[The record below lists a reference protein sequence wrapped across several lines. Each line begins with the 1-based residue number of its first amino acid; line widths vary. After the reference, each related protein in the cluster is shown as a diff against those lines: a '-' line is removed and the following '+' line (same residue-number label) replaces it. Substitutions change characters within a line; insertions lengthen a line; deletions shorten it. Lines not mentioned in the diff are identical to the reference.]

1 MPNIR
6 KSIEIVICIQIMII
20 SAMIPVY
27 FSLPIF
33 NGDSQI
39 LEFPITWQIP
49 LVILITL
56 IFNGQVVGTAFTI
69 YLLLGLF
76 LIPVFYDGGSLGY
89 LLTPNF
95 GYLIGYYPIII
106 IIDNLK
112 KKNRSIDIYSFLKS
126 SFFGIALMHIVG
138 IFYSVIQNL
147 YLQQID
153 NLIYN
158 ISKYSLGKFG
168 YHLLMLAPITLLINI
183 INRINKF
190 KNDN

>member
-1 MPNIR
+1 
-6 KSIEIVICIQIMII
+6 
-20 SAMIPVY
+20 
-27 FSLPIF
+27 
-33 NGDSQI
+33 
-39 LEFPITWQIP
+39 
-49 LVILITL
+49 
-56 IFNGQVVGTAFTI
+56 
-69 YLLLGLF
+69 
-76 LIPVFYDGGSLGY
+76 
-89 LLTPNF
+89 
-95 GYLIGYYPIII
+95 
-106 IIDNLK
+106 
-112 KKNRSIDIYSFLKS
+112 
-126 SFFGIALMHIVG
+126 MHIVG

>member
-33 NGDSQI
+33 NGDTQI

>member
-33 NGDSQI
+33 NSDSQI

>member
-20 SAMIPVY
+20 SAMIPVN

-33 NGDSQI
+33 NSDSQI

>member
-20 SAMIPVY
+20 SAMIPVN

-33 NGDSQI
+33 NSDSQI

-126 SFFGIALMHIVG
+126 SFLE
-138 IFYSVIQNL
+138 
-147 YLQQID
+147 
-153 NLIYN
+153 
-158 ISKYSLGKFG
+158 
-168 YHLLMLAPITLLINI
+168 
-183 INRINKF
+183 
-190 KNDN
+190 

>member
-6 KSIEIVICIQIMII
+6 KSIEIVICIQVMII

-33 NGDSQI
+33 NGNSQI